1 MTSSTRRKA
10 VFRVLS
16 IGLWFISTGLVQAQQ
31 PLTLSEAIGIGLER
45 NYNIQLEQKNVQ
57 VSANNN
63 TWGEAGAL
71 PTISLNL
78 TQNNIIT
85 DNVKTAGPFQL
96 QDITLNNSLSPSA
109 NLTWTIFNG
118 FKVNM
123 TKRRLDQLQAE
134 SEGNASIVISNTLQS
149 IILGYYLSVME
160 QSRLEEFAKQL
171 KLSADK
177 YEYVKAGMEIGTKT
191 STDILLEEGNYLSDS
206 VSYINQMLAFK
217 SATRNLNV
225 LLGKDDLTEAY
236 LFTDTIAEDFPRYEL
251 ENLKS
256 KMLNNNADL
265 KKQYITQA
273 LLGTNIGIARADR
286 YPSLSLSAGASDNR
300 SRVDLSKASFPNGD
314 GTFSDGPSD
323 PRNAVTNNYFANFT
337 LSYALFNG
345 GKINRAI
352 KNSIIQEDIGN
363 LRVDQLKNKLS
374 VDLLDAYDRYEIRR
388 QIYAINKRREAS
400 AKANL
405 AYSTEKFRNGSIN
418 SFDFRVV
425 QNNYLSASTLRLQA
439 LYDLMDT
446 KVMLMRLTGG
456 LVEEYSED
464 Q

>member
-45 NYNIQLEQKNVQ
+45 NYNIQLEQKNVH

-160 QSRLEEFAKQL
+160 QSRLE
-171 KLSADK
+171 D
-177 YEYVKAGMEIGTKT
+177 
-191 STDILLEEGNYLSDS
+191 
-206 VSYINQMLAFK
+206 
-217 SATRNLNV
+217 
-225 LLGKDDLTEAY
+225 
-236 LFTDTIAEDFPRYEL
+236 
-251 ENLKS
+251 
-256 KMLNNNADL
+256 
-265 KKQYITQA
+265 
-273 LLGTNIGIARADR
+273 
-286 YPSLSLSAGASDNR
+286 
-300 SRVDLSKASFPNGD
+300 
-314 GTFSDGPSD
+314 
-323 PRNAVTNNYFANFT
+323 
-337 LSYALFNG
+337 
-345 GKINRAI
+345 
-352 KNSIIQEDIGN
+352 
-363 LRVDQLKNKLS
+363 
-374 VDLLDAYDRYEIRR
+374 
-388 QIYAINKRREAS
+388 
-400 AKANL
+400 
-405 AYSTEKFRNGSIN
+405 
-418 SFDFRVV
+418 
-425 QNNYLSASTLRLQA
+425 
-439 LYDLMDT
+439 
-446 KVMLMRLTGG
+446 
-456 LVEEYSED
+456 
-464 Q
+464 

>member
-1 MTSSTRRKA
+1 
-10 VFRVLS
+10 
-16 IGLWFISTGLVQAQQ
+16 
-31 PLTLSEAIGIGLER
+31 
-45 NYNIQLEQKNVQ
+45 
-57 VSANNN
+57 
-63 TWGEAGAL
+63 
-71 PTISLNL
+71 
-78 TQNNIIT
+78 
-85 DNVKTAGPFQL
+85 
-96 QDITLNNSLSPSA
+96 
-109 NLTWTIFNG
+109 
-118 FKVNM
+118 
-123 TKRRLDQLQAE
+123 
-134 SEGNASIVISNTLQS
+134 
-149 IILGYYLSVME
+149 
-160 QSRLEEFAKQL
+160 
-171 KLSADK
+171 
-177 YEYVKAGMEIGTKT
+177 
-191 STDILLEEGNYLSDS
+191 LLEEGNYLSDS